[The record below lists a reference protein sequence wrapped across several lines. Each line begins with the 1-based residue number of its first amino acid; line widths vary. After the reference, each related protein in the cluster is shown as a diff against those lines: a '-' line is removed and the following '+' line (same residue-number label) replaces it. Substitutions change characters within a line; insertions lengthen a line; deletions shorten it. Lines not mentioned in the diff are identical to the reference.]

1 MTVLGTN
8 KTGKTI
14 PETTPNRLIASDFD
28 IPAPIS
34 IAGSKTATADETKD
48 ALARTE
54 VIGRDALNRGFKL
67 LTGLAILPPR
77 IKNQTMERVKENR

>member
-54 VIGRDALNRGFKL
+54 VIGRVALTSGFSWRL
-67 LTGLAILPPR
+67 GEASLPP
-77 IKNQTMERVKENR
+77 QTKKHRLEAEKENK